1 MSDMKKL
8 LDSLTEMATVSG
20 SVATVSAPLGATRT
34 RSKSTGTASVY
45 GEQVS
50 ETESAEK
57 TDECDS
63 DSDKQ
68 DGVTN
73 NVRTP
78 ANFGLWQ
85 NSYHQAEEQKKQS
98 KTKKTGAKKPVS
110 EARVSDEMSE
120 LDKPEI
126 QSAMKRMKAKYDSD
140 PRTKDQEKF
149 SRDLGRRLQAAA
161 SRSEKKSRPDE
172 QLNDN
177 RGPGGLRP
185 LNLAEQNLDE
195 ADLIMNPF
203 ERSKKRPRGI
213 FSKNTKQDHEVS
225 MARSDLLQC
234 IKNSEM
240 VIDLL
245 SSMSDSDNI
254 EAWVQEKIV
263 KANDYLNT
271 VAEYLEGKRALG
283 EGEDLAWDDPDL
295 VMMRK
300 MQADKKKKMA
310 VVKPKDEIGFKVSD
324 IGPGGR
330 EYNVKTDAAWDRK
343 HGVKESVTDYNP
355 KSQGGTRKELLA
367 KLRSAKT
374 AAERSDLATRAR
386 KAGATQRELQDLSE
400 GDGQYGGQYA
410 TKDQAVAYAKEK
422 VKSFRDPEDGIEI
435 WAMPSGGFDVVHTM
449 NSNGRNHVVKNGGKK
464 LGTVGARYKGV
475 AEGLGKDIKRLAT
488 GKDVNSRAGQEIAKS
503 QDASMKGDTKTS
515 KKHFDRYDK
524 LDKLANKEQ
533 GVAEGSDDELNA
545 RPGMWRGD
553 AKRMTAKGKPTKDE
567 LGMQD
572 NLKNR
577 IKASNKKGGL
587 TGPKGVLPEQ
597 GVAEATGDGQFDTMM
612 KTITKAPTAKERNAE
627 RIRQKAERQEDSR
640 KRASDVFGTSP
651 ADKLS
656 IRKTGVAEGE
666 QRMSRAAKGNEKY
679 GKDGMKALA
688 RAGREGASEKKLDT
702 IRDKYDNY
710 NESVAG
716 PEKCWPGHRKVG
728 TKPGTGKNAGK
739 RVNDCEKI
747 DEQGVAEGNDRSDIR
762 PPRVGDEIIL
772 KNPNYRG
779 VIVKLGTDG
788 EFSFKN
794 ESDGKRYRGN
804 AVMIDRNLSQENRY
818 RERSDTDNKR
828 FDDAMARDMERINK
842 SGALKKFGIG
852 EEIEGGVAEAFGENL
867 PPLKS
872 PNKDDPYEQGWR
884 TFYRRGDESDNPYER
899 DTPEYQQWNRGFQ
912 DGEAEPNHY
921 DESVNVSE
929 KGPGLWANIH
939 AKRERIK
946 KGSGERMRKPGS
958 KGAPSNKDLSSTRNA
973 SKNESKELDAKTSS
987 LSDIAKKHG
996 VDQQKLLSQLKKG
1009 IKVELEH
1016 TTDRATA
1023 KEIALDHISEF
1034 PNYYDKLERVEAS
1047 NRDTKSKK

>member
-20 SVATVSAPLGATRT
+20 SVATVSAPLGATQT
-34 RSKSTGTASVY
+34 RSKSTGTPSVY

-50 ETESAEK
+50 ETESVEK
-57 TDECDS
+57 TDECDT
-63 DSDKQ
+63 DSDRE

-98 KTKKTGAKKPVS
+98 KTKKSGAKKPVS
-110 EARVSDEMSE
+110 EARLSDEMSE

-140 PRTKDQEKF
+140 PRTQDQEKF

-161 SRSEKKSRPDE
+161 SRSEKKLRSDE

-330 EYNVKTDAAWDRK
+330 EHNVKTDAAWDRK

-367 KLRSAKT
+367 KLRSAKS
-374 AAERSDLATRAR
+374 AEERSELATRAR
-386 KAGATQRELQDLSE
+386 KAGATQKELQDLSE
-400 GDGQYGGQYA
+400 GDGQYGGQYDS
-410 TKDQAVAYAKEK
+410 KEEAVAYAKER

-435 WAMPSGGFDVVHTM
+435 WAMPGGGFDVVHTM

-464 LGTVGARYKGV
+464 LGTVGQRYK
-475 AEGLGKDIKRLAT
+475 
-488 GKDVNSRAGQEIAKS
+488 
-503 QDASMKGDTKTS
+503 
-515 KKHFDRYDK
+515 
-524 LDKLANKEQ
+524 

-597 GVAEATGDGQFDTMM
+597 GVAE
-612 KTITKAPTAKERNAE
+612 
-627 RIRQKAERQEDSR
+627 
-640 KRASDVFGTSP
+640 
-651 ADKLS
+651 
-656 IRKTGVAEGE
+656 
-666 QRMSRAAKGNEKY
+666 
-679 GKDGMKALA
+679 
-688 RAGREGASEKKLDT
+688 
-702 IRDKYDNY
+702 
-710 NESVAG
+710 
-716 PEKCWPGHRKVG
+716 
-728 TKPGTGKNAGK
+728 
-739 RVNDCEKI
+739 
-747 DEQGVAEGNDRSDIR
+747 GNDQSDIR
-762 PPRVGDEIIL
+762 PARVGDEIVL
-772 KNPNYRG
+772 KNSKYRG

-804 AVMIDRNLSQENRY
+804 TVMIDRNLSQENRY

-828 FDDAMARDMERINK
+828 FDDAMARDMERIDK

-899 DTPEYQQWNRGFQ
+899 GTPEYKQWNRGFQ

-921 DESVNVSE
+921 DESVNVAE

-958 KGAPSNKDLSSTRNA
+958 KGAPSAKDLKSAQTP
-973 SKNESKELDAKTSS
+973 D
-987 LSDIAKKHG
+987 KK
-996 VDQQKLLSQLKKG
+996 S
-1009 IKVELEH
+1009 
-1016 TTDRATA
+1016 
-1023 KEIALDHISEF
+1023 
-1034 PNYYDKLERVEAS
+1034 
-1047 NRDTKSKK
+1047 